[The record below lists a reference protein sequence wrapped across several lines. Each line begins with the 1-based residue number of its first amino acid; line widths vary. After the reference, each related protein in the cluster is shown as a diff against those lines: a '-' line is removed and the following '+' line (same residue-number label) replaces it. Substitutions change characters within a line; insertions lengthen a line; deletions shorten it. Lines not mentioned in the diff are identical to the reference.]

1 MSNVFLEFKERQ
13 NKLRLIKTAMIGGAS
28 GVGVGGLCLIFTK
41 LDLLGIAPIFSL
53 PIGIAA
59 LLIAGVVAY
68 FALAESD
75 RQLARELDE
84 RFDLKEKVQTMLAFE
99 GEGGD
104 MLALQRADANVS
116 LSAISVSELKIKKIW
131 IYITAL
137 AVAAAILLAGFLV
150 PNIWKKNQNPPYR
163 LTEYQEAGV
172 LELIRYVDASG
183 MEEQYRVVISQELRV
198 LLDELRRVDNE
209 RAMRA
214 ALAKSMAVICS
225 TTYESSNSTEI
236 LNLLWDTEDKYLRY
250 LAKWLDT
257 SSSYDEG
264 DFAER
269 LIEYQLIL
277 VGEEESELT
286 EEERKTAISQA
297 LDGMVRKYK
306 IGFENA
312 DIPKDDGILLALNAL
327 FYSEEEGRRGLSHI
341 SAEMADMD
349 YTQAR
354 EEVIAALY
362 GVYEEMYAAILKQ
375 KTNTNVG
382 EYTMTRL
389 SSLFSVPAP
398 EFERTDFVRTGESV
412 EGNRGDSKEDDNN
425 GGKNDG
431 GIGEGATFG
440 SDDLVLD
447 PLTGKYVKYGELIDT
462 YYGVMY
468 EKLENGSYTE
478 EQKEMILKYF
488 ALLYSGLEEEEGK

>member
-172 LELIRYVDASG
+172 LELIRYVDTLDSEYMVACLDLG
-183 MEEQYRVVISQELRV
+183 HVGLPERDDTVQDFIRALGHDRLKALHVHDNDYVTDAH
-198 LLDELRRVDNE
+198 LLPYLGKMDWAEITQ
-209 RAMRA
+209 
-214 ALAKSMAVICS
+214 ALADIDYDGNL
-225 TTYESSNSTEI
+225 TYEVAPSLINTTD
-236 LNLLWDTEDKYLRY
+236 DTFTALG
-250 LAKWLDT
+250 AK
-257 SSSYDEG
+257 
-264 DFAER
+264 F
-269 LIEYQLIL
+269 
-277 VGEEESELT
+277 
-286 EEERKTAISQA
+286 
-297 LDGMVRKYK
+297 
-306 IGFENA
+306 
-312 DIPKDDGILLALNAL
+312 
-327 FYSEEEGRRGLSHI
+327 
-341 SAEMADMD
+341 MAD
-349 YTQAR
+349 
-354 EEVIAALY
+354 
-362 GVYEEMYAAILKQ
+362 
-375 KTNTNVG
+375 VG
-382 EYTMTRL
+382 RHL
-389 SSLFSVPAP
+389 INSI
-398 EFERTDFVRTGESV
+398 ES
-412 EGNRGDSKEDDNN
+412 K
-425 GGKNDG
+425 K
-431 GIGEGATFG
+431 
-440 SDDLVLD
+440 
-447 PLTGKYVKYGELIDT
+447 KK
-462 YYGVMY
+462 
-468 EKLENGSYTE
+468 
-478 EQKEMILKYF
+478 
-488 ALLYSGLEEEEGK
+488 